1 VSVDAPTGPI
11 CGAMGCTVD
20 ADVVIDHPEK
30 GELVVCNGHAADHEV
45 VRDAR

>member
-20 ADVVIDHPEK
+20 ADVVIDHPER
-30 GELVVCNGHAADHEV
+30 GELVVCDDHAADHEV
-45 VRDAR
+45 IRHV